1 MCGAGDK
8 QCAVCEFGSGCL
20 VSMREDNFIRA
31 SKRTLIERLNNNKY
45 PRYRQLMID
54 TLKSEYNHNYIYGE
68 DLPELRNYGCCCTTI
83 RASQRSS

>member
-8 QCAVCEFGSGCL
+8 ACAVCEFGSDCL
-20 VSMREDNFIRA
+20 VSMREDNFVRA

-54 TLKSEYNHNYIYGE
+54 
-68 DLPELRNYGCCCTTI
+68 
-83 RASQRSS
+83 